1 MGFQKKIITLQPPY
15 ITMKKEVGQNYG
27 SIGLIVAED
36 VALSAA
42 ASLLAIL
49 LVRWLSDPIPGYSR
63 ILFKWEMFALVAV
76 LLAFTLTRTWRD
88 VRRYFTARASAR
100 LVLAA
105 AIKAL
110 LLGLVLVFGW
120 IRLPSPAFG
129 VTAVL
134 SDFLLTS
141 FFLMVS
147 RYIARQLAREP
158 IRVQDSAQRK
168 TALVVGTG
176 ESSLRLAAELE
187 RTGLY
192 TVAALTTRDRG
203 MAGRVVADRLVCYME
218 SNHDLD
224 QLQWRLGGIDCIFF
238 PKDRMAD
245 EDDEEYAPT
254 YSETDDTQEFHAD
267 AMSMA
272 GHLVKH
278 LFDLVVSG
286 VLIIIFAP
294 LAAICAIAVKLDD
307 GGPVIYAQERIGLH
321 GKPFKIYK
329 FRTMRIDAEAAGVP
343 ELAEGE
349 EDPRLTK
356 VGRFLRAHHLD
367 ELPQLWN
374 VFKGDMSFIGYR
386 PERAYYID
394 QIMARNPRY
403 RFLYQM
409 RPGIT
414 SYATLYNGYTSTL
427 EKMLTRLDMDLYY
440 LRTRSVWTDIRV
452 LGLTF
457 LRIVAGKRF

>member
-1 MGFQKKIITLQPPY
+1 
-15 ITMKKEVGQNYG
+15 MKKEFGQNYG

-36 VALSAA
+36 VALSTV

-49 LVRWLSDPIPGYSR
+49 LVRWLSEPIPGFSTL
-63 ILFKWEMFALVAV
+63 LFKWIGFAVIAV
-76 LLAFTLTRTWRD
+76 LLAFSFTRTWRD
-88 VRRYFTARASAR
+88 VRRYFTARSSAR

-105 AIKAL
+105 GIKEMII
-110 LLGLVLVFGW
+110 GLVLLFGW
-120 IRLPSPAFG
+120 IRLPSPAY
-129 VTAVL
+129 AVMALL
-134 SDFLLTS
+134 SDFLMTS
-141 FFLMVS
+141 FLLIVS

-158 IRVQDSAQRK
+158 VRVQDSAQRK
-168 TALVVGTG
+168 TALVVGIG

-187 RTGLY
+187 RTGMY
-192 TVAALTTRDRG
+192 TVVALTTRDRA
-203 MAGRVVADRLVCYME
+203 MSGRIVADRLVCYLE
-218 SNHDLD
+218 NNHDID

-245 EDDEEYAPT
+245 EDEEEAAPG
-254 YSETDDTQEFHAD
+254 SESSADDTQEFHAD
-267 AMSMA
+267 AMSTV
-272 GHLVKH
+272 GHVIKH
-278 LFDLVVSG
+278 AFDLLVSG
-286 VLIIIFAP
+286 ILIIIFSP
-294 LAAICAIAVKLDD
+294 LALICAIAVKLGD

-329 FRTMRIDAEAAGVP
+329 FRTMCTDAEAAGVP

-349 EDPRLTK
+349 EDPRLTR

-394 QIMARNPRY
+394 KIMERNPRY

>member
-1 MGFQKKIITLQPPY
+1 MVYLYGPY
-15 ITMKKEVGQNYG
+15 TMKKEVGQNYG

-36 VALSAA
+36 VALSAV

-49 LVRWLSDPIPGYSR
+49 LVRWLSAPIPGYSM
-63 ILFKWEMFALVAV
+63 ILFKWEIFALVAV

-100 LVLAA
+100 LILAA
-105 AIKAL
+105 GIKGL
-110 LLGLVLVFGW
+110 LLGLVLLFGW
-120 IRLPSPAFG
+120 IRLPSPAYG
-129 VTAVL
+129 VMAVL
-134 SDFLLTS
+134 ADFLLTS
-141 FFLMVS
+141 FFLMSS

-158 IRVQDSAQRK
+158 IRVQDTAQRK

-192 TVAALTTRDRG
+192 TVAALTTRDRA

-245 EDDEEYAPT
+245 EDEDEESVAT

-267 AMSMA
+267 AMSVA
-272 GHLVKH
+272 GHAVKH

-286 VLIIIFAP
+286 VLLIVFSP
-294 LAAICAIAVKLDD
+294 LALICAIAVKLCD
-307 GGPVIYAQERIGLH
+307 GGPVIYEQERIGLH

>member
-1 MGFQKKIITLQPPY
+1 
-15 ITMKKEVGQNYG
+15 MKKEVGQKYG
-27 SIGLIVAED
+27 SIGVIVVED
-36 VALSAA
+36 VVLSAV

-49 LVRWLSDPIPGYSR
+49 LVRWLSDPIPGFSTL
-63 ILFKWEMFALVAV
+63 LFKWEAYALVAV
-76 LLAFTLTRTWRD
+76 VLAFTITRSWRD
-88 VRRYFTARASAR
+88 VRRYFTARSSAR

-105 AIKAL
+105 GIKDL
-110 LLGLVLVFGW
+110 LLGFVLLIGW
-120 IRLPSPAFG
+120 LRLPSSAYA
-129 VTAVL
+129 VMAVL

-141 FFLMVS
+141 FFLIAS
-147 RYIARQLAREP
+147 RYAARQLAREP
-158 IRVQDSAQRK
+158 VRVQDSAQRK

-187 RTGLY
+187 STGLY
-192 TVAALTTRDRG
+192 NVVALTTRDRG
-203 MAGRVVADRLVCYME
+203 MAGRVIADRLVCYME
-218 SNHDLD
+218 NNHDID

-245 EDDEEYAPT
+245 EDEGPSASR
-254 YSETDDTQEFHAD
+254 SEANADDTQEFHAD
-267 AMSMA
+267 AMSVA
-272 GHLVKH
+272 GHLIKH
-278 LFDLVVSG
+278 AFDLIVSG
-286 VLIIIFAP
+286 VLIIVFAP
-294 LAAICAIAVKLDD
+294 LALICAIAVKLGD

-329 FRTMRIDAEAAGVP
+329 FRTMRTDAEAAGVP

-349 EDPRLTK
+349 EDPRLTR
-356 VGRFLRAHHLD
+356 VGRFLRSHHLD

-394 QIMARNPRY
+394 RIMERNPRY

>member
-1 MGFQKKIITLQPPY
+1 
-15 ITMKKEVGQNYG
+15 MKKEEEHKYG
-27 SIGLIVAED
+27 SIGIIVAED
-36 VALSAA
+36 VVLSAV

-49 LVRWLSDPIPGYSR
+49 LVRWLSAPIPGYSLL
-63 ILFKWEMFALVAV
+63 LFKWVAFSLVAV
-76 LLAFTLTRTWRD
+76 VVAFTITRTWRD

-105 AIKAL
+105 AIKEL
-110 LLGLVLVFGW
+110 LLALVLICGW
-120 IRLPSPAFG
+120 VRLPSAAYSL
-129 VTAVL
+129 TAL
-134 SDFLLTS
+134 MSDFLLTS
-141 FFLMVS
+141 FFLLAS
-147 RYIARQLAREP
+147 RYAARQLAREP
-158 IRVQDSAQRK
+158 IRVQDTAQRK

-187 RTGLY
+187 KTGLY
-192 TVAALTTRDRG
+192 TVAALTTRDRA
-203 MAGRVVADRLVCYME
+203 MSGRIVADRLVCYLE
-218 SNHDLD
+218 NNHDID

-238 PKDRMAD
+238 PQDRMAD
-245 EDDEEYAPT
+245 EDEEEAAPG
-254 YSETDDTQEFHAD
+254 SESSADDTQEFHTD
-267 AMSMA
+267 AMSAA
-272 GHLVKH
+272 GHLIKH
-278 LFDLVVSG
+278 AFDLLVSG
-286 VLIIIFAP
+286 VLIIVFAP
-294 LAAICAIAVKLDD
+294 LALICAIAVKLGD

-329 FRTMRIDAEAAGVP
+329 FRTMRTDAEAAGVP

-349 EDPRLTK
+349 EDPRLTRA
-356 VGRFLRAHHLD
+356 GRFLRAHHLD

-394 QIMARNPRY
+394 KIMERNPRY

>member
-1 MGFQKKIITLQPPY
+1 MAT
-15 ITMKKEVGQNYG
+15 KKEFGQKYG
-27 SIGLIVAED
+27 SIGVIVIED
-36 VALSAA
+36 VVLSAV

-49 LVRWLSDPIPGYSR
+49 LVRWLSDPIPGFSTL
-63 ILFKWEMFALVAV
+63 LFKWEAFALVAV
-76 LLAFTLTRTWRD
+76 VLAFSITRTWRD
-88 VRRYFTARASAR
+88 VRRYFTARSSAR

-105 AIKAL
+105 GIKDL
-110 LLGLVLVFGW
+110 LLGFVLLIGW
-120 IRLPSPAFG
+120 IRLPSSAYA
-129 VTAVL
+129 VMAVL

-141 FFLMVS
+141 FFLLAS
-147 RYIARQLAREP
+147 RFAARQLAREP
-158 IRVQDSAQRK
+158 VRVQDSAQRK

-187 RTGLY
+187 STGLY
-192 TVAALTTRDRG
+192 TVVALTTRDRG
-203 MAGRVVADRLVCYME
+203 MAGRVVADRLVCYLE
-218 SNHDLD
+218 NNHDID

-245 EDDEEYAPT
+245 EDEEETAPG
-254 YSETDDTQEFHAD
+254 SETGTDDTQEFHAD
-267 AMSMA
+267 AMSAA
-272 GHLVKH
+272 GHLIKH
-278 LFDLVVSG
+278 AFDLLVSG
-286 VLIIIFAP
+286 ILIILFSP
-294 LAAICAIAVKLDD
+294 LALICAIAVKLGD

-329 FRTMRIDAEAAGVP
+329 FRTMRTDAEAAGVP

-349 EDPRLTK
+349 EDPRLTR

-394 QIMARNPRY
+394 KIMERNPRY